1 MSKYE
6 NLDIKMI
13 LSSFSKTKMGNSREN
28 TFLPCSFIYSQI
40 ASFFF
45 FFFQIASF
53 QIKTTYSKTLPF
65 SPRSIRNYSD
75 GCLAQK
81 MLTFL
86 GTGQ

>member
-28 TFLPCSFIYSQI
+28 TVLPCSFIYS
-40 ASFFF
+40 
-45 FFFQIASF
+45 QIASF

-65 SPRSIRNYSD
+65 SPYSIRNYSD

>member
-40 ASFFF
+40 ASF
-45 FFFQIASF
+45 